1 MGTILLFLFSFRS
14 QAFGHQVDR
23 CHGSWGYLLTCMVM
37 MLVSGMG
44 MFTLVMTMVVDTGV
58 AGLCRDYELEEY
70 PAHYRC

>member
-44 MFTLVMTMVVDTGV
+44 MFTLVMTMVVMLRLILVLLGFAATMN
-58 AGLCRDYELEEY
+58 
-70 PAHYRC
+70 